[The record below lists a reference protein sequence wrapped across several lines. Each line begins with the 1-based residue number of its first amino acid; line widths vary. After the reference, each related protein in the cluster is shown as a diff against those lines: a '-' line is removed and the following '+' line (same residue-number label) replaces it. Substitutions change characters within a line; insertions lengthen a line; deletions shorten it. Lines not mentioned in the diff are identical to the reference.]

1 MEGGLF
7 HGYGVYR
14 YEPESIFDR
23 YEGSWIA
30 DKQNGTGTLYW
41 KNGDKYVGHFKDDKM
56 DGLGIK
62 MAANGQVI
70 QHGEWS
76 MELFQ
81 G

>member
-30 DKQNGTGTLYW
+30 DKQDGTGTLYW

-62 MAANGQVI
+62 MAANGHVI